1 MGTGAILIGIV
12 MFWLLVF
19 VLIGG
24 PAILTDW
31 LRKRRE
37 AATSCQ
43 IAITDA
49 IDSQFGPIVSPVV
62 KNPMWG
68 PWQVQIAV
76 PIMQPGAVGR
86 ILQLVDE
93 VLTTSSDFPVEG
105 YRIVLTPKQDAIRQ
119 ETNSRTGQ
127 STASWLA
134 NPGLAA

>member
-1 MGTGAILIGIV
+1 MGTVPEVLGMVA
-12 MFWLLVF
+12 FSLLVF
-19 VLIGG
+19 VLMGG

-37 AATSCQ
+37 AATWCQ

-62 KNPMWG
+62 RYSMWG
-68 PWQVQIAV
+68 LWQVQIAV

-93 VLTTSSDFPVEG
+93 VLTTTGHTPVEE

-127 STASWLA
+127 STPSWLA